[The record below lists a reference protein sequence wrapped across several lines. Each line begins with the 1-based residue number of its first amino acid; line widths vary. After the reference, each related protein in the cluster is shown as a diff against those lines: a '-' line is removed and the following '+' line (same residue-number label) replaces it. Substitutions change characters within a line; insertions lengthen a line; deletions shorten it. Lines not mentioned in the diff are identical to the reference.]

1 VGFRSLRNLQWD
13 KEVTGENVIVK
24 VTERQVSE
32 QQDIISLFVEHYP
45 FINDSKHAPRS
56 SIMAI
61 NGRNS
66 FPFLLANLS
75 ASSIKITKL
84 GVHQA
89 LGNREDHGRGDT
101 EH

>member
-1 VGFRSLRNLQWD
+1 
-13 KEVTGENVIVK
+13 

-45 FINDSKHAPRS
+45 FINDSTHAPRS

-66 FPFLLANLS
+66 FPFLLANL
-75 ASSIKITKL
+75 
-84 GVHQA
+84 
-89 LGNREDHGRGDT
+89 
-101 EH
+101 

>member
-1 VGFRSLRNLQWD
+1 
-13 KEVTGENVIVK
+13 

-66 FPFLLANLS
+66 FPFLLANL
-75 ASSIKITKL
+75 
-84 GVHQA
+84 
-89 LGNREDHGRGDT
+89 
-101 EH
+101 